1 MKQWQM
7 IIWKPK
13 KERIEAIDPDSL
25 ADAFEVIED
34 EIETLFQTL
43 KTVK

>member
-34 EIETLFQTL
+34 EIERIYSNI
-43 KTVK
+43 KNS

>member
-25 ADAFEVIED
+25 ADAFEVADD
-34 EIETLFQTL
+34 EIERIYSNI
-43 KTVK
+43 KNS

>member
-7 IIWKPK
+7 IIWKPSQ
-13 KERIEAIDPDSL
+13 ERIEAIDPDSL

-43 KTVK
+43 KNS

>member
-1 MKQWQM
+1 MNWKT
-7 IIWKPK
+7 IIWKPSQ
-13 KERIEAIDPDSL
+13 ERIEPIDADSL

-43 KTVK
+43 KNS

>member
-1 MKQWQM
+1 MNWKT
-7 IIWKPK
+7 IIWKPQ
-13 KERIEAIDPDSL
+13 ERIEPIDADSL

-43 KTVK
+43 KNS

>member
-1 MKQWQM
+1 MNWKT

-13 KERIEAIDPDSL
+13 ERIEPIDPDSL

-43 KTVK
+43 KNS